1 MNDETA
7 APRMR
12 RAIRQIRRE
21 GYKIAV
27 VYAVVDAAVATL
39 LSNLLLQILDVPV
52 VPERLPL
59 PDVVVTA
66 LERVGVALSDPTVAA
81 ASVVGVVVG
90 LLVFAAEAVIRARR
104 PLVEQFEAA
113 NPDVREALRT
123 ARDAVEDGLKNRIAR
138 SLYEDVLD
146 ELRHASS
153 VGLLDVR
160 RVAVTLAL
168 VIALSFV
175 NIQVAVVDVSI
186 GGFDGSATPQPN
198 GDRESTYTGLQ
209 NGSSILGDPTNVS
222 AGDDE
227 LEAGI
232 ETSGDGTGN
241 ASDVPRAYDTSGF
254 AAGGTVESQQAGFSE
269 TERLE
274 DAELIREYNLRI
286 RENE

>member
-186 GGFDGSATPQPN
+186 GGFDGSATPSPTATGSRRTPACRTAVRSSAIRRTSPPATTNWRRASRRAGTAPATRATSRARTTPADSPRVEPSRASRRASRRPN
-198 GDRESTYTGLQ
+198 GSKTR
-209 NGSSILGDPTNVS
+209 N
-222 AGDDE
+222 
-227 LEAGI
+227 
-232 ETSGDGTGN
+232 
-241 ASDVPRAYDTSGF
+241 
-254 AAGGTVESQQAGFSE
+254 
-269 TERLE
+269 
-274 DAELIREYNLRI
+274 
-286 RENE
+286 